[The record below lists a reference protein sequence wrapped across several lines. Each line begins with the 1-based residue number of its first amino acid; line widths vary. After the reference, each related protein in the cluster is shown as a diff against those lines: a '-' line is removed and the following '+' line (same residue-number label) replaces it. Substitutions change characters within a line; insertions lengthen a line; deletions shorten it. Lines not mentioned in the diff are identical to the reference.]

1 MAVKIKLRRVG
12 AKNRPF
18 YRLVVGDS
26 RVAGGGNVLEN
37 LGTYHPHGDQP
48 GLQVKAERALHWLKL
63 GAQPTDS
70 VRQLLRRAGV
80 MQQFAERKGAGKD
93 REL

>member
-1 MAVKIKLRRVG
+1 MAVKIKLRRMG
-12 AKNRPF
+12 AKQHPF

-26 RVAGGGNVLEN
+26 RAAGGGKVLEN

-48 GLQVKAERALHWLKL
+48 ALEVKAERALHWLQR

-80 MQQFAERKGAGKD
+80 MRQFAEIKAAGKG
-93 REL
+93 R

>member
-1 MAVKIKLRRVG
+1 MAVKIKLRRMG
-12 AKNRPF
+12 AKQHPF

-26 RVAGGGNVLEN
+26 RVAGGGKVLEN
-37 LGTYHPHGDQP
+37 LGTYDPQGEQP
-48 GLQVKAERALHWLKL
+48 ALQVRAERALHWLQR

-80 MQQFAERKGAGKD
+80 MRQFAELKAAAKG
-93 REL
+93 R

>member
-1 MAVKIKLRRVG
+1 MAVRIKLRRMG
-12 AKNRPF
+12 AKQRPF

-26 RVAGGGNVLEN
+26 LAAGGGKVLEN
-37 LGTYHPHGDQP
+37 LGTYDPHGDQP
-48 GLQVKAERALHWLKL
+48 ALEVKAERALHWLQR

-80 MQQFAERKGAGKD
+80 MRQFAETKGAGKG
-93 REL
+93 R

>member
-12 AKNRPF
+12 ARQHPL

-26 RVAGGGNVLEN
+26 RAGIGGRVLEN
-37 LGTYHPHGDQP
+37 LGTYDPHGEQP
-48 GLQVKAERALHWLKL
+48 SLQVKAERALHWLQL

-80 MQQFAERKGAGKD
+80 MQRFAELKGAGKG
-93 REL
+93 R

>member
-1 MAVKIKLRRVG
+1 MAVKIKLRRMG
-12 AKNRPF
+12 AKQHPF

-26 RVAGGGNVLEN
+26 EVAGGGRVLES
-37 LGTYHPHGDQP
+37 LGTYDPHGEQP
-48 GLQVKAERALHWLKL
+48 VLQVRAERALHWLQR

-80 MQQFAERKGAGKD
+80 MRQFAELKAPRKD
-93 REL
+93 R

>member
-1 MAVKIKLRRVG
+1 MAVTIKLRRMG
-12 AKNRPF
+12 AKQHPF

-26 RVAGGGNVLEN
+26 EVAGGGRVLES
-37 LGTYHPHGDQP
+37 LGTYDPHGEQP
-48 GLQVKAERALHWLKL
+48 VLQVRAERALHWLQR

-80 MQQFAERKGAGKD
+80 MRQFAELKAQRKD
-93 REL
+93 R

>member
-1 MAVKIKLRRVG
+1 MAVRIKLRRMG
-12 AKNRPF
+12 AKQHPF

-26 RVAGGGNVLEN
+26 EVAGGGRVLES
-37 LGTYHPHGDQP
+37 LGTYDPHGEQP
-48 GLQVKAERALHWLKL
+48 VLQVRAERALHWLQR

-80 MQQFAERKGAGKD
+80 MRQFAELKAPRKD
-93 REL
+93 R